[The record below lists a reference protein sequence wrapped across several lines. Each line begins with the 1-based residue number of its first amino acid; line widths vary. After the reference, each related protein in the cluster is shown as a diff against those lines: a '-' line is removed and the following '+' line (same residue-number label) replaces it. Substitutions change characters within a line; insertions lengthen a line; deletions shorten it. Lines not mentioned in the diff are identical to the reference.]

1 MNLNIPPNKMKIN
14 SLIAGICLF
23 FSSLFSCQQKG
34 DFKTVNVD
42 EFDSF
47 IQDEEVQ
54 RLDVRTLAEY
64 SEGHIARTINI
75 NVMDDSFASMADSLL
90 QKDKPVA
97 VYCRS
102 GKRSKKAAAILSE
115 KGYKVF
121 ELDKGFNSWQEAG
134 KEIEK

>member
-1 MNLNIPPNKMKIN
+1 MQSKKNP
-14 SLIAGICLF
+14 IASASSAI
-23 FSSLFSCQQKG
+23 SSLFSCQQKG
-34 DFKTVNVD
+34 DFESMNVED
-42 EFDSF
+42 FDTL
-47 IQDEEVQ
+47 IQDEGMQ

-64 SEGHIARTINI
+64 SEGHIAKTINI
-75 NVMDDSFASMADSLL
+75 NVMDDSFSSMADSLL
-90 QKDKPVA
+90 QKDRPVA

-102 GKRSKKAAAILSE
+102 GKRSKKAAAILSK

>member
-1 MNLNIPPNKMKIN
+1 MLKMNQLVVGM
-14 SLIAGICLF
+14 LLF
-23 FSSLFSCQQKG
+23 LSSLFSCQQKR
-34 DFKTVNVD
+34 DFESMT
-42 EFDSF
+42 FDNF
-47 IQDEEVQ
+47 DALIQDEGMQ

-64 SEGHIARTINI
+64 SEGHIAKTINI
-75 NVMDDSFASMADSLL
+75 NVMDDSFSSMADSLL
-90 QKDKPVA
+90 QKDRPVA

-102 GKRSKKAAAILSE
+102 GKRSKKAAAILSK